1 LINKISPNSTRLL
14 RIYGKFLAD
23 VLDNEEDAEMLFM
36 KADQIEEDS
45 TMTKTVI
52 GGDKK
57 GLINLCFMW
66 LCFG

>member
-1 LINKISPNSTRLL
+1 M
-14 RIYGKFLAD
+14 YGKFLAD

-45 TMTKTVI
+45 TMTKTVV

-57 GLINLCFMW
+57 GLINLCFM
-66 LCFG
+66 